1 MTKGKLKIHRDVL
14 ERLWAKG
21 ESVARIAAVFD
32 VTGPAVTAA
41 ARRWG
46 LPDRT
51 TPEEERRAARSDIVR
66 RLWAEGVSQRQIAK
80 AVGVH
85 ERMVR
90 KIADQMGL
98 PPRGTAALPPFDMA
112 RARSLRVEGWTFGA
126 IGAEFGRSAS
136 WISGQFRAD
145 LDIGARAAAAQKSG
159 IARLVARRSTDP
171 HPYWTVERD
180 ALVIATAGRYRDL
193 TALAAVLGQTAT
205 YVNQRWLRLRVA
217 G

>member
-66 RLWAEGVSQRQIAK
+66 RLWSEGVSQRQIAK
-80 AVGVH
+80 TVGVH
-85 ERMVR
+85 ETMVR

-98 PPRGTAALPPFDMA
+98 PPRGAAALPPFDLA
-112 RARSLRVEGWTFGA
+112 RARALRVDGRTYIE
-126 IGAEFGRSAS
+126 IGRVFCRSAS
-136 WISGQFRAD
+136 WVSQQFKDA
-145 LDIGARAAAAQKSG
+145 LDAGPAPPPGLSPAVARAP
-159 IARLVARRSTDP
+159 LDP
-171 HPYWTVERD
+171 HPFWTVERD

-193 TALAAVLGQTAT
+193 TALAAVLGQTTT